1 MSIYVVMGL
10 LVLGFC
16 VMFVVMIPAMI
27 FTRVE
32 QQKKLEAELEQL
44 QREQEAQEHRGQ

>member
-1 MSIYVVMGL
+1 MSIYVVTGL

-32 QQKKLEAELEQL
+32 QQKKLEHEMEQL
-44 QREQEAQEHRGQ
+44 QREQEVQERRGE